1 MRFEKRK
8 LYLRNYRKL
17 KQTKT
22 KQLQK
27 TGTFDISI
35 HCLGEF
41 TAINPLKKYDI
52 IN

>member
-1 MRFEKRK
+1 MNLCDLNRGNYICEK
-8 LYLRNYRKL
+8 YRKL

-35 HCLGEF
+35 HCL
-41 TAINPLKKYDI
+41 LKKYDI